1 MIIECRNGKI
11 EIVDMTYNRFFDNLK
26 TEEERE
32 FIRNMECL
40 DENENY
46 DYVLRTDWDIEY
58 LSINDIVFARRKPAY
73 SENGGLFHVNHYGFG
88 KFKITILEERNK

>member
-58 LSINDIVFARRKPAY
+58 LSINDIVFAR
-73 SENGGLFHVNHYGFG
+73 NGGLFHVNHYGFG